1 MNAEIRMLQAKPNAD
16 GRRVEGCA
24 IKFNSRSKYLGFY
37 ETILPEACTQ
47 EFINSQDVLALF
59 DHDDSRGILARWNK
73 GVGNLKLEVRNDGL
87 YYAFDALPTQLG
99 DEVLEYIKS
108 GIIEGSSFAF
118 CVDSNDESAQEW
130 ERKSDGNVYRTIK
143 KFKIITDVSAVV
155 HPAYLQTSCSCR
167 AFDEFK
173 ANEEKHNAELQAEYS
188 EWRKKINSIS

>member
-1 MNAEIRMLQAKPNAD
+1 MNAEIRMLQSQPNAN

-24 IKFNSRSKYLGFY
+24 IKFNSRSQYLGFY

-73 GVGNLKLEVRNDGL
+73 GIGNLKLEVRGDGL

-130 ERKSDGNVYRTIK
+130 ERKSDGEVYRTIK
-143 KFKIITDVSAVV
+143 KFKMITDVSAVV

-167 AFDEFK
+167 SYDKFLE
-173 ANEEKHNAELQAEYS
+173 EEKRNAELQAEYS
-188 EWRKKINSIS
+188 DWRKKINSIS